1 MRQFLRNVAI
11 LLAGALAIVYVAVF
25 ALLVTYQ
32 RNLLFIGGRHEQAID
47 RAYLAATVAERDGTR
62 LNVWRIAPAAP
73 GAPLI
78 VFFYGNAGTLSD
90 FAAIGEELHGDG
102 YGIVLA
108 SYRGY
113 SGNRGSPSEAGLMSD
128 ARAILDALPK
138 GHGPVVLWGQ
148 SLGTGIAARMTAEGR
163 ADALIL
169 QSPYTSVMEV
179 AAERFPIYPV
189 RWFIEDRFD
198 TLSLAARI
206 KVPVLIIH
214 GTDDETVPFAMGLT
228 LSRTFPHAR
237 FVPVPGGSH
246 NLYDTQILPPAE
258 KWLKENAALRAERK
272 S

>member
-1 MRQFLRNVAI
+1 MRLFLRNTAI
-11 LLAGALAIVYVAVF
+11 LLGCGMLIVYAAVF

-32 RNLLFIGGRHEQAID
+32 RNLLFIGGRHEQALD
-47 RAYLAATVAERDGTR
+47 RAYRAGTVGERDGTR
-62 LNVWRIAPAAP
+62 LAVWRIAPSAP

-90 FAAIGEELHGDG
+90 FAEIGEELHRDG

-113 SGNRGSPSEAGLMSD
+113 SGNPGAPSEAGLMDD

-163 ADALIL
+163 AGALIL

-189 RWFIEDRFD
+189 RWFMQDRFD
-198 TLSLAARI
+198 TLSLAPRI

-214 GTDDETVPFAMGLT
+214 GTDDETVPYAMGVM
-228 LSRTFPHAR
+228 LSRAFPNAS
-237 FVPVPGGSH
+237 FVSVLGGSH
-246 NLYDTQILPPAE
+246 NLYDSQILPPAQ
-258 KWLKENAALRAERK
+258 KWLLNLPTRGRLR
-272 S
+272 